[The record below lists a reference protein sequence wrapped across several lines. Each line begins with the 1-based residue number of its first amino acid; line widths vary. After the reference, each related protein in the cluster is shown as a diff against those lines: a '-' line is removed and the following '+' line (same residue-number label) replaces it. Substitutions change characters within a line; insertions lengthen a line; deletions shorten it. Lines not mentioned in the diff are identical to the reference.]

1 MSKKDKLKKEKEKQ
15 LNMKK
20 LADLEELEEK
30 EAAKHKESRGAKKMR
45 RRAKRGYIGVWQ
57 MLLKLLMTAAF
68 LWSGFFHGGVLAAAV
83 LGENIYIAKD
93 KTMPHWVAYCALA
106 GAAVVF
112 VAIILAFV
120 KKYIASFIGVLAGSA
135 VYMHGVRYMM
145 KTLKTMIDTQYVAPD
160 QQNMYRD
167 YMIRYYPM
175 MLTLLFSLILLV
187 ISIVITIR
195 RKRREKAER
204 DNAPVE
210 SIIGGE

>member
-1 MSKKDKLKKEKEKQ
+1 
-15 LNMKK
+15 
-20 LADLEELEEK
+20 
-30 EAAKHKESRGAKKMR
+30 
-45 RRAKRGYIGVWQ
+45 
-57 MLLKLLMTAAF
+57 
-68 LWSGFFHGGVLAAAV
+68 
-83 LGENIYIAKD
+83 
-93 KTMPHWVAYCALA
+93 MPHWVAYCALA

-112 VAIILAFV
+112 IAIILAFV
-120 KKYIASFIGVLAGSA
+120 KKYIASFIGVLAGNA

-145 KTLKTMIDTQYVAPD
+145 KTLKTMMDTQYVAPD

-187 ISIVITIR
+187 ISVVITIR